1 MRNSLIATPSVMMTV
16 TTTMTTTRLADDL
29 GADELA
35 GEVPR
40 QAGR

>member
-1 MRNSLIATPSVMMTV
+1 MRNSLIATPSVMTV
-16 TTTMTTTRLADDL
+16 TTTSDDEDELADDL